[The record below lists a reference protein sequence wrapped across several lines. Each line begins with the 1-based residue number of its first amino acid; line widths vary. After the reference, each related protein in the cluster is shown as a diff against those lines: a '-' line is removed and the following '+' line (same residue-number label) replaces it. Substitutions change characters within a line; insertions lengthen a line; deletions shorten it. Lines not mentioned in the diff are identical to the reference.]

1 MPSFRD
7 FIEPG
12 GRILAHRLDQLCA
25 TLENL
30 GMQLRGTI
38 VNAIGETI
46 GGIVR
51 DTALRVLDEAASYL
65 PGHEPGI
72 SPSSQTASNAV
83 ARENFEPVERDY
95 WEDVDEDRYEPDREE
110 PPAPA
115 P

>member
-25 TLENL
+25 TLESL

-51 DTALRVLDEAASYL
+51 DAALRVLDEAAQYL

-72 SPSSQTASNAV
+72 SPSSRPSNAL
-83 ARENFEPVERDY
+83 ARENFEPVESDY
-95 WEDVDEDRYEPDREE
+95 WEDDNEDRYEPDRE
-110 PPAPA
+110 
-115 P
+115 